1 MKEFAIYLWKNRLL
15 PQKALTD
22 AQGNSVGIVAAGK
35 EEAFGIFTNA
45 KLKAGGEELCCNIEI
60 QKAELAGNRATITLA
75 AESNGKELLLQQSIT
90 MPDGLLTEYH
100 SMADGLSRPP
110 CESIA
115 ARQSCIILRDFLT
128 RLLVE
133 RIEEKADRINKINE
147 LCDKRWDF
155 TLFKLLARSYGF
167 GIQGRA
173 FEEWAMLLN
182 IQALGKHSNNIEQI
196 EAIMFGQAG
205 LLEEESIPA
214 YYKSE
219 AIGSE
224 YYRTL
229 VREYKFLKSKFNL
242 QQMNHSAW
250 GYGSSAPHIRISRL
264 AMLFHKERFNITSI
278 ADGNSLGALRDILQS
293 QPSPYWQHR
302 TQFGGTA
309 TSGTGDLSDKQLDV
323 LIINTVVPI
332 LYSYGKHRHDTALCN
347 KAEDFLYEI
356 GAENNSIVRRWTQQG
371 VCINCAADSQALI
384 QLNNAYCK
392 QKRCAECRLAH
403 CHFKESLSAE

>member
-15 PQKALTD
+15 PQKNLTD
-22 AQGNSVGIVAAGK
+22 ASGNNFEITAAGK
-35 EEAFGIFTNA
+35 EEAFGSFTNA
-45 KLKAGGEELCCNIEI
+45 KLKANGEERCCNVEIEEV
-60 QKAELAGNRATITLA
+60 AVADDRAKIIIA
-75 AESNGKELLLQQSIT
+75 AKSNGEGLLLQQSIAL
-90 MPDGLLTEYH
+90 PQSLLTEYH
-100 SMADGLSRPP
+100 SMLHGGFRPP
-110 CESIA
+110 CESVA
-115 ARQSCIILRDFLT
+115 ARQSNIILHDFLT

-133 RIEEKADRINKINE
+133 RIEEKAERITKINE
-147 LCDKRWDF
+147 SCDKRWDF

-173 FEEWAMLLN
+173 FEEWAMLLD
-182 IQALGKHSNNIEQI
+182 IQALGKHRNSIEQI

-205 LLEEESIPA
+205 LLEEESIPT
-214 YYKSE
+214 YYRGE
-219 AIGSE
+219 ATESE

-242 QQMNHSAW
+242 QQMSHSVW
-250 GYGSSAPHIRISRL
+250 GYGNSAPHIRIARL
-264 AMLFHKERFNITSI
+264 AMLFHNERFSITSI
-278 ADGNSLGALRDILQS
+278 ADCNTPEALRNTLQS
-293 QPSPYWQHR
+293 QPSSYWQHR
-302 TQFGGTA
+302 TQFGSTT
-309 TSGTGDLSDKQLDV
+309 TSGTSDLSDKQLDI

-332 LYSYGKHRHDTALCN
+332 LYSYGKHRHDTSLCN

-392 QKRCAECRLAH
+392 QKRCAECRWAH
-403 CHFKESLSAE
+403 CYFKENISV